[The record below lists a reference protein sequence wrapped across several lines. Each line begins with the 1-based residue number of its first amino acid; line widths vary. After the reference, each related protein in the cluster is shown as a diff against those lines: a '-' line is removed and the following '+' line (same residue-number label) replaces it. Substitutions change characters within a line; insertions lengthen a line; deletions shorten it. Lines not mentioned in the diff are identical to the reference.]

1 MRLKDKV
8 AVVTGAGSGIG
19 RAIAEL
25 FGREGAKV
33 VVADITDESGRE
45 TARLIEN
52 EGGQALFVHADV
64 SRSDEVKAMVTATVQ
79 TYGRLDIVVNNAAY
93 MHDSR
98 ERSSVTGTTEEEWD
112 LSMGVTLDGVFRVSK
127 YALPEMIKG
136 GGGAIVNVA
145 SIVAA
150 VVVPNLAA
158 YCTAKAGMVQ
168 LTKSLAL
175 DYGAANIRANAVC
188 PGIIATPGSAPELE
202 DPDRRRFLLSRTILD
217 RPGLPE
223 EVAYAALF
231 LASEESSYV
240 TGSVLMVDGGWSAR

>member
-1 MRLKDKV
+1 MT
-8 AVVTGAGSGIG
+8 ASPAGAPRERENRGHEAEGQSCGCDGGGFRDRPGDRVEVQIKNSSQNTYWDGSSWAPASTWISASG
-19 RAIAEL
+19 
-25 FGREGAKV
+25 
-33 VVADITDESGRE
+33 TDSWSY
-45 TARLIEN
+45 
-52 EGGQALFVHADV
+52 ALPSLDNATY
-64 SRSDEVKAMVTATVQ
+64 EVKAMVAATVQ

-158 YCTAKAGMVQ
+158 YCTAKAGLVMFGK
-168 LTKSLAL
+168 TLAMDL
-175 DYGAANIRANAVC
+175 APYNIRVNAIC
-188 PGIIATPGSAPELE
+188 PGIIDTPLFRSRAGGPRPTAISAEQD
-202 DPDRRRFLLSRTILD
+202 DP
-217 RPGLPE
+217 
-223 EVAYAALF
+223 
-231 LASEESSYV
+231 
-240 TGSVLMVDGGWSAR
+240 